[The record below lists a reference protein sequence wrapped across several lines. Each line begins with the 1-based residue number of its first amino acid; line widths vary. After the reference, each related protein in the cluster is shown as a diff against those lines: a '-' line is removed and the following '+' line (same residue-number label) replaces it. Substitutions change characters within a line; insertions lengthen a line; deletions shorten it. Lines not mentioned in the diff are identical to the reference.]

1 MKVIGFCTSVGG
13 FIWENKMIRWF
24 GKKIKRIRISS
35 SFALELLPPLT
46 TASRDL
52 SIMRHRIDRIQQK
65 DITELS
71 VADLMLH
78 IDNMSYSLIEIES
91 HILNCKDRITRER
104 Q

>member
-1 MKVIGFCTSVGG
+1 MIG
-13 FIWENKMIRWF
+13 WF
-24 GKKIKRIRISS
+24 NKKIKRIRISG

-46 TASRDL
+46 TAARDV
-52 SIMRHRIDRIQQK
+52 SIMRARLRRIQQK

-91 HILNCKDRITRER
+91 HILNCKNRITRER